1 MVRISKKAE
10 KRSISP
16 RKPKLAQEKTG
27 SKKDNLPQGFKPVE
41 TACSGETAKKI
52 FIPKIK

>member
-1 MVRISKKAE
+1 MVRIKKKAQ
-10 KRSISP
+10 RRNISP

-27 SKKDNLPQGFKPVE
+27 PKHDTLKFKPAV
-41 TACSGETAKKI
+41 TAVTGEAAKKM